1 MDRES
6 KATQYI
12 YYSENCHNSIAAM
25 ARIVAPRFVLD
36 YSKIN
41 YFFVEALG
49 DHLYTSEHSSIIL
62 LVTTDWF

>member
-1 MDRES
+1 
-6 KATQYI
+6 
-12 YYSENCHNSIAAM
+12 M